1 MKQIM
6 EENFVTIYLTQGEG
20 ENEIRM
26 CFEMTKTLADKM
38 GEIRGRDPRKWDKRE
53 LDLLEEAEKELGLPR
68 TRDFHFEL
76 LGGNKDTAIAA
87 ITINNDT
94 LYRPVYDPLDKLFTL
109 RTQIEQIILNG
120 NGSITWGRNSKTDEI
135 NIDCLTDNSNEVC
148 LKYIIYDIFEEEEG
162 IIHSYCNIKQVI
174 GTIYLAYLKLI
185 LQDKERKI
193 NKAYYHILKSNI
205 IESFLSGKHTDT
217 ENYGLLDYITDH
229 YEMTR
234 DFNSLIQDIYPEY
247 ENLSAIKQIE
257 NPLKKE
263 MADIAKNFLKKANRK
278 NFRKN
283 KDLSGL
289 LAELK
294 HIRLKDGYKLSFCSI
309 GDELNYNSY
318 LAIKH
323 GYSDVEISR
332 ENISQYFQFE
342 FTELAIWEMYIL
354 TRMAITILP
363 KGWHGAYED
372 HTLISDYDDLVQIAA
387 KITGDDS
394 GIKTTQILENY
405 LNNPDILPDIK
416 MTSPTT
422 ATVTATLF
430 THYSGLQTHTAEVV
444 YEPDSE
450 LPEMM
455 ITHNLE
461 PVTLVQY
468 DSEECF

>member
-1 MKQIM
+1 MK
-6 EENFVTIYLTQGEG
+6 ENFVSVHLTQGEG

-26 CFEMTKTLADKM
+26 WFEMTKTLADKM

-53 LDLLEEAEKELGLPR
+53 LDLLEEAEKELGIPR

-76 LGGNKDTAIAA
+76 LGGNIDTAIAA

-94 LYRPVYDPLDKLFTL
+94 LYRPVYNPLDKLFTL
-109 RTQIEQIILNG
+109 RTQIEQIILTG

-135 NIDCLTDNSNEVC
+135 NVDFFTDDSNEVC

-185 LQDKERKI
+185 SQDKERKI

-205 IESFLSGKHTDT
+205 IEAFLSGKQKDT
-217 ENYGLLDYITDH
+217 EKYGLLGYITDH

-247 ENLSAIKQIE
+247 ENLSAIKPIE
-257 NPLKKE
+257 DPLKKE
-263 MADIAKNFLKKANRK
+263 MADIAKNFLKKANRT

-294 HIRLKDGYKLSFCSI
+294 HIRLKDGCKLSYCSI

-318 LAIKH
+318 LVIKH
-323 GYSDVEISR
+323 AYSDVEITR

-354 TRMAITILP
+354 TRMAITFLP

-372 HTLISDYDDLVQIAA
+372 HTLISDYDDLVQITA
-387 KITGDDS
+387 KIRGNDS
-394 GIKTTQILENY
+394 RIKTAQILENY
-405 LNNPDILPDIK
+405 LNNPVILPDIK
-416 MTSPTT
+416 ITSQTT

-430 THYSGLQTHTAEVV
+430 TWYGGLQTHTAEVV
-444 YEPDSE
+444 YNPDSE
-450 LPEMM
+450 LPEMKFS
-455 ITHNLE
+455 HNLE
-461 PVTLVQY
+461 PITLVQY
-468 DSEECF
+468 ESDECF